1 MRQLLTLKSLPEV
14 FPVILTQSDGLVTAR
29 QLNVLVAQHVLDLLR
44 MLGVSL
50 ERRVHLV
57 DFRVHSA
64 HLQVNASDLRMV
76 LSDAGLE
83 NGEASVQILEALADV
98 ACVIV
103 VEGQHDVTV
112 ANVRVLDSQKSL
124 LQHDCFSLQFNGL

>member
-103 VEGQHDVTV
+103 VEG
-112 ANVRVLDSQKSL
+112 
-124 LQHDCFSLQFNGL
+124 